1 MADTGAAALIVYGVT
16 LALSLAFLLILLW
29 SDVRKELN
37 QFFAAFL
44 MLVILWNTGA
54 LMWQA
59 IDQLSI
65 ESPLITLAIGITEL
79 GFTGA
84 SVAVYALTAVLVRAH
99 TPRFRVLTFFTLGLI
114 IVYRVVLI
122 ASTQRFV
129 TNTTYFSTV
138 QRQPLVVAFYLI
150 FDFGALF
157 LLWRNRRKLRSV
169 GIMIGLT
176 LFVIGQT
183 LAFVDTD
190 LDLFQ
195 LSFTISAIAA
205 LVISFSIVAQEIIR
219 PIAEHNSQVEAIRR
233 VGLAITSL
241 ASLTSVLEQ
250 VARQAAELLKTD
262 GGVTILL
269 SRENELET
277 AAVHRMPRSFLHLR
291 MPLGKGAAGA
301 AAVSKQTVL
310 IDNYELNW
318 KGEEDYPLARE
329 TFGSVVCTPLVYG
342 GETIGVIMVVGAKH
356 GILFQKEDVYLL
368 ELLGAQA
375 AVAISHS
382 QLFSDVEFARRQLE
396 TVLISTESPVIA
408 VDRKFHLIFANR
420 TGRQLLRQS
429 SESGDDLPT
438 GAPIRDRIP
447 SNALPLSAALTLS
460 ELRRRGTYTYEVTI
474 LDRVYLCNLAPL
486 GAPRVT
492 GWVAVLND
500 VTELKELDRLKSEM
514 VRMTSHDLKNPLQ
527 AAMAYTELL
536 RDDLEPLADASV
548 LESIDKIDWQ
558 LQRMNRIIRGI
569 LDLERVKS
577 GVRRFENYAPARVI
591 EQSAAELRQFAHS
604 QGIQLHV
611 EQDDTLPLIRC
622 DAEQVRRA
630 LVNLIENAIKF
641 TPRGGTVTVRSYLQ
655 DGDVVFEVTDTGI
668 GIAPE
673 SRPRVFDRYYR
684 SQQTGTEHIT
694 GSGIGLSLVKAVVE
708 NHRGRIWL
716 DSEVGKGTT
725 FYIAFPSAHARVSYS
740 Q

>member
-1 MADTGAAALIVYGVT
+1 MTDFGAAALIVYGVT

-44 MLVILWNTGA
+44 MLVLLWNTGA

-59 IDQLSI
+59 IDQLRI
-65 ESPLITLAIGITEL
+65 ESPLLTLAIGITEL

-99 TPRFRVLTFFTLGLI
+99 TKRFRVLTFFTLGLI
-114 IVYRVVLI
+114 IVYRVILI
-122 ASTQRFV
+122 ANSQRFV
-129 TNTTYFSTV
+129 TSSAYFSTV
-138 QRQPLVVAFYLI
+138 QRQPIVVAFYLI

-157 LLWRNRRKLRSV
+157 LLWRNRRKVRSV
-169 GIMIGLT
+169 GIMAGLT

-195 LSFTISAIAA
+195 VSFAVSAIAS
-205 LVISFSIVAQEIIR
+205 LVLSFSIVAQEIIK
-219 PIAEHNSQVEAIRR
+219 PVSEHNSQVEAIRR

-269 SRENELET
+269 SRDGELET
-277 AAVHRMPRSFLHLR
+277 AAVYRLPRSFLHLR
-291 MPLGKGAAGA
+291 MPLGEGAAGLA
-301 AAVSKQTVL
+301 ALSQQTNL

-318 KGEEDYPLARE
+318 KGTEDYPLARQ

-342 GETIGVIMVVGAKH
+342 GQTIGVIMVIGAKH

-420 TGRQLLRQS
+420 TARQLLQQS
-429 SESGDDLPT
+429 SDTEENLPNGT
-438 GAPIRDRIP
+438 PIRDLIP
-447 SNALPLSAALTLS
+447 PYALPLSAALALS
-460 ELRRRGTYTYEVTI
+460 ELRRRGTYTYEATI
-474 LDRVYLCNLAPL
+474 NDRVYLCNIAPL
-486 GAPRVT
+486 GTPRVT
-492 GWVAVLND
+492 GWVAVMND

-536 RDDLEPLADASV
+536 RDDLEPAGDQAV

-577 GVRRFENYAPARVI
+577 GVRRFENYPPARAI
-591 EQSAAELRQFAHS
+591 ELSVVELRQFASS
-604 QGIQLHV
+604 QGVQLQV
-611 EQDDTLPLIRC
+611 EQDDSLPTIRC

-641 TPRGGTVTVRSYLQ
+641 TPHGGVVSVRAYTQ
-655 DGDVVFEVTDTGI
+655 DGSVVFEISDTGV

-673 SRPRVFDRYYR
+673 ARPRVFDRYYR
-684 SQQTGTEHIT
+684 SQQKGTEHIT
-694 GSGIGLSLVKAVVE
+694 GSGIGLSLVKAVAE
-708 NHRGRIWL
+708 NHRGKTWL
-716 DSEVGKGTT
+716 SSEVGKGTT
-725 FYIAFPSAHARVSYS
+725 FYISFPVGQVRTSYS